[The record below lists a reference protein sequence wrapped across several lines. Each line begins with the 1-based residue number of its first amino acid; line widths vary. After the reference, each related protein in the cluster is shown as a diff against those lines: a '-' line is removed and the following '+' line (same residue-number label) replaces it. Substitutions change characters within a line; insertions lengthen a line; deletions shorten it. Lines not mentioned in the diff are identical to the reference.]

1 MAEEKPL
8 AGRIAVVTGASRGIG
23 RAASLAL
30 AEAGAHIIAVSRMT
44 GALEELDDEIKAK
57 GGAATLVP
65 LDLKDFDGIDRLGA
79 AIHERWGKLDM
90 LFGNA
95 GLLGVITPLTHLK
108 PKIWDGVIAVNV
120 TANWRLIRSLDPLLR
135 QSDAGRALFVS
146 SGVVPLA
153 QPFWGAYTVSKT
165 ALESL
170 VKIYAA
176 ENTLTKIRV
185 NIINP
190 GPLRTK
196 LRAQGWPGEDPMKL
210 NPPEVIAPDIVRMLS
225 PDFDQTGVLFDFPT
239 GTHSPL
245 QSRG

>member
-23 RAASLAL
+23 RAAALAL
-30 AEAGAHIIAVSRMT
+30 AEAGAHIVAVARTT

-65 LDLKDFDGIDRLGA
+65 LDLKDFSGIDRLGA

-108 PKIWDGVIAVNV
+108 PKIWDDVIAVNV

-135 QSDAGRALFVS
+135 KSDAGRALFVS
-146 SGVVPLA
+146 SGVVPV
-153 QPFWGAYTVSKT
+153 QPYWGVYTVSKT
-165 ALESL
+165 ALEQL
-170 VKIYAA
+170 VKVYAA

-185 NIINP
+185 NVINP

-210 NPPEVIAPDIVRMLS
+210 RPPEVLAPDIVRMLS
-225 PDFDQTGVLFDFPT
+225 PDFDQSSVLFDFPT
-239 GTHSPL
+239 DSHRPL
-245 QSRG
+245 QPHG